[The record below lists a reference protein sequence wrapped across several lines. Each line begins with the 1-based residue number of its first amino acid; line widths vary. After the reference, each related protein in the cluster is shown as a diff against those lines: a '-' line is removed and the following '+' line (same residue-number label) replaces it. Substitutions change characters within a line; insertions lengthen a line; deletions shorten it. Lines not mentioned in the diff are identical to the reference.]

1 MAADFDHTAN
11 NYDQDFTSSPIG
23 KVQRDLVFKSLESC
37 FLISNETKVLEINC
51 GTGEDALHFGELGA
65 NVLATDISE
74 KMVNVAHQKT
84 SHLDNVSCQVL
95 DINALKEFE
104 PDKKFDLIFSNFG
117 GLNCLSESE
126 LRSFFKNTT
135 QKLEKDGVLALVIM
149 PNFCLWE
156 TFYFSSKL
164 QFSKAFRR
172 RSKQGVMA
180 NVDGQEVKTYYYSPS
195 QIKEF
200 ATQFAVL
207 KTAPIGFYTPPSYL
221 NDFFHN
227 RPKTIKKLAK
237 RDENRLNRAYLA
249 SFSDHFLICLQKI

>member
-1 MAADFDHTAN
+1 MAADFDHTAH

-37 FLISNETKVLEINC
+37 FLISNQTKVLEINC

-74 KMVNVAHQKT
+74 KMVNVARQKT
-84 SHLDNVSCQVL
+84 ADLDNVSCQVL
-95 DINALKEFE
+95 DINALAEFE

-117 GLNCLSESE
+117 GLNCLSETE
-126 LRSFFKNTT
+126 LLSFFKNAT

-221 NDFFHN
+221 NDFFQN